1 MKVLFLLESDVCA
14 IFFFLICYSLK
25 KEIGYP
31 ISA

>member
-14 IFFFLICYSLK
+14 IFLPYLLFLE